1 MKRVIYTLCF
11 LYGIGNMNAQQASDY
26 FPDQTGFM
34 WSYMVT
40 PLDSSNNQIDS
51 LIFFR
56 QDSFAVTTNYEGK
69 LANVVLTKSG
79 PKQSILF
86 QPYTDSLYLHF
97 LGTDGY
103 EYFEFGVLGEF
114 LTFLDSIITFNNF
127 SFVDFINSLEDWY
140 SVYRF
145 TDNVNEEYTLF
156 SIDTTVTNDTL
167 DIPLRFEYLGE
178 RLEDDTIT
186 TAIGTFGCK
195 KFLIQ
200 QGVSI
205 LIILPPPLP
214 PAVIPVAFEKDTVW
228 IAEGNW
234 IVQDIIPTT
243 HIDLSFI
250 GIEPFFIPGIM
261 SELIDPN
268 IIPVE
273 LTSFTAVSETG
284 KVRLT
289 WSTATETNNFGFQ
302 IERSDESKHFEQ
314 IGFVHGSG
322 TTTESQEYTF
332 VDKTAEIGI
341 YYYRLKQV
349 DFDGQYEYSNIVEVE
364 IVLTEFALFQNYP
377 NPFNPSTTIKY
388 QIPELNFVT
397 LKVYDVLGNEIITLV
412 NEKKPIGNYEIEFNA
427 PELPSGIYFYSLQAG
442 NYVDTKKMILLK

>member
-1 MKRVIYTLCF
+1 MKLFVYTLCF

-40 PLDSSNNQIDS
+40 PLDSSNNQVDS

-56 QDSFAVTTNYEGK
+56 QDSFAVTTNYVGK
-69 LANVVLTKSG
+69 LANIVLTKSG
-79 PKQSILF
+79 PKKTILF

-145 TDNVNEEYTLF
+145 TENVNEEYTLF
-156 SIDTTVTNDTL
+156 SIDTTVINDTL
-167 DIPLRFEYLGE
+167 EIPIRFEYLGV

-250 GIEPFFIPGIM
+250 GIEPFFIPGLM
-261 SELIDPN
+261 SEFIDPT

-273 LTSFTAVSETG
+273 LTSFTAASETG

-332 VDKTAEIGI
+332 VDKTAEIGT
-341 YYYRLKQV
+341 YYYRLKQI
-349 DFDGQYEYSNIVEVE
+349 DFGGQYEYSEVVEVE
-364 IVLTEFALFQNYP
+364 IVLTESVLFQNYP

-388 QIPELNFVT
+388 QIPKLNFVT
-397 LKVYDVLGNEIITLV
+397 LKIYDVLGNEITTLV